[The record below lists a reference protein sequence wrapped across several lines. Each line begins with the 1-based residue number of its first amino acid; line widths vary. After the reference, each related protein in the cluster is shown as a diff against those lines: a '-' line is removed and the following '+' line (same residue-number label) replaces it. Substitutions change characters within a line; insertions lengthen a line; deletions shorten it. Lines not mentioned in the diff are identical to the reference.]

1 MGVKSIVATVLV
13 LAGIIG
19 LIIGIAGIFGKNMT
33 AQSPWIFAILGFVF
47 FSSGIGLLKSTGP
60 RGA

>member
-19 LIIGIAGIFGKNMT
+19 LIIGITGIFGKNVT